1 MRSAALI
8 LTFGFTA
15 VLLQTTLLRLAT
27 FGSVT
32 PDLVLVLA
40 VYLGLHYQQAGGAAG
55 AFCLGYL
62 LDTFSGANFGV
73 NAFAMTFVFFF
84 VYVLSRRLWIEDRL
98 VKVLVV
104 LAAALVKTLAI
115 EGVLA
120 ASSDGLSGNRIWGD
134 LLSGAM
140 AAALMPVVFG
150 AVDRGKRWMRLA

>member
-27 FGSVT
+27 FGSIT

-84 VYVLSRRLWIEDRL
+84 VYVLSRRLWIEGRL
-98 VKVLVV
+98 LKVLVV

>member
-15 VLLQTTLLRLAT
+15 VLLQTTLLRLVAL
-27 FGSVT
+27 GSVT

-73 NAFAMTFVFFF
+73 NAFATSFVFFF
-84 VYVLSRRLWIEDRL
+84 VYVLSRRLWIEGRL
-98 VKVLVV
+98 VNSLVV
-104 LAAALVKTLAI
+104 LTAAFAKTLAVA
-115 EGVLA
+115 GLLA
-120 ASSDGLSGNRIWGD
+120 ASSSSPSGSQIWGD

-140 AAALMPVVFG
+140 AAALTPAIFG
-150 AVDRGKRWMRLA
+150 AVEQGKRWMRLT